1 MRLSVAALC
10 VALLIPAAVANSAP
24 PAPAIHAAHLRGGL
38 TPEERFLYKRQMHG
52 PEWRKLSVAQRCE
65 RAKKLRQERR
75 SMNAAQ
81 LQNLKQ
87 RLDAEWNRLPAAEK
101 RRIEQRIAR
110 QQARKA
116 EGKPRTRAH
125 GRRCADIDPA
135 D

>member
-1 MRLSVAALC
+1 MRLSIAALC
-10 VALLIPAAVANSAP
+10 AALLVPAAVAYSAP
-24 PAPAIHAAHLRGGL
+24 PAPAVHAAHLRGGL
-38 TPEERFLYKRQMHG
+38 SPEERFLYKRQIHG

-75 SMNAAQ
+75 SMSAAQ

-101 RRIEQRIAR
+101 RRIEQRIAKH
-110 QQARKA
+110 QARKA
-116 EGKPRTRAH
+116 EGKPHRRS
-125 GRRCADIDPA
+125 RQRCADIDPT